1 MTLEH
6 NPRSIHLTQF
16 IGKRAD
22 PHHGDARVGSIVM
35 APCESEA
42 GYGYARII
50 GVKDT
55 NTVVIVFRDDIDEV
69 PFEMHRDKLTLTD
82 SE

>member
-1 MTLEH
+1 
-6 NPRSIHLTQF
+6 
-16 IGKRAD
+16 
-22 PHHGDARVGSIVM
+22 M